1 MKRHVCAFAI
11 AERLG
16 YQPNDC
22 AQSCQPEVQRHALIV
37 PDISNPF
44 FADISRSV
52 RCCREDRLY
61 DDGQQHGWDP
71 AKEQERLQM
80 MREQRVAGV
89 IIKPTAFYKPG
100 TFCSVNVP
108 IVVFWHPA
116 DDEVTYIEVDH
127 AAGARLAVTNLLER
141 GFTRIGFLGGSETSP
156 ANKIRLMAY
165 QKILQE
171 NGLRADRDWISFGGF
186 RLESGYERIRKMLN
200 SDNPPDAVFCG
211 NDYIALGVLQYL
223 REQKISVPDDFGLIG
238 YDDIYFASLPM
249 IQMEQCPT
257 AA

>member
-1 MKRHVCAFAI
+1 M
-11 AERLG
+11 
-16 YQPNDC
+16 
-22 AQSCQPEVQRHALIV
+22 
-37 PDISNPF
+37 
-44 FADISRSV
+44 
-52 RCCREDRLY
+52 
-61 DDGQQHGWDP
+61 
-71 AKEQERLQM
+71 
-80 MREQRVAGV
+80 
-89 IIKPTAFYKPG
+89 
-100 TFCSVNVP
+100 

-249 IQMEQCPT
+249 IQMSSVQQPRKQLGEVAVEALHHEIESFPEHTKQRILIEPT
-257 AA
+257 LKIRST